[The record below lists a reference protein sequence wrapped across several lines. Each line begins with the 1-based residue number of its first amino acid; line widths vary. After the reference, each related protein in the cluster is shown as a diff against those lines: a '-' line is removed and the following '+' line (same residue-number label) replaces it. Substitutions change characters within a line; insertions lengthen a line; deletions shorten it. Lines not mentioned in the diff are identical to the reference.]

1 MKRSLRLTLGLLVLI
16 QTSMASASSESRVQR
31 LNSEDLKKLLPAIK
45 LSNEVSSQLDEEQQ
59 LQIEVAEVRR
69 EIENLEKE
77 ITKTRVKKYGS
88 LAIAVSA
95 GLYSIYTAGW
105 TLMYG
110 GLAMAPNG
118 MKIAGPRIKSNFLK
132 TVIFGTV
139 AAKATHFV
147 ILTDEE
153 LDSFLVELSVLDERL
168 AVAES
173 TLQVIGN

>member
-1 MKRSLRLTLGLLVLI
+1 MFLSLVL
-16 QTSMASASSESRVQR
+16 ASQVTAQVAVASTPAESPVKR
-31 LNSEDLKKLLPAIK
+31 LNSDDLKKLLPAIQ
-45 LSNEVSSQLDEEQQ
+45 LSHGVSSQLDEEQQ
-59 LQIEVAEVRR
+59 LLIEVVEVRR
-69 EIENLEKE
+69 EIENLNKE
-77 ITKTRVKKYGS
+77 ITKVRVKKYGS

-139 AAKATHFV
+139 AAKATHLV
-147 ILTDEE
+147 ILSEEE
-153 LDSFLVELSVLDERL
+153 LESFLNELSILDERL

-173 TLQVIGN
+173 TLQVLGQ